1 VTRHPFDLLSLVLG
15 VVAIALAVAALG
27 GWLGSIVNTPAT
39 LIAIAVGLV
48 GLLLVA
54 SVRPR
59 TRSAPAAPIA
69 TIAPLSDE
77 PEG

>member
-1 VTRHPFDLLSLVLG
+1 MSRHPFDLLSLVLG

-39 LIAIAVGLV
+39 LIALAVGVV

-59 TRSAPAAPIA
+59 RRTAPAGAVSV
-69 TIAPLSDE
+69 LDE